1 MPAKKD
7 FYTYTEAQTAAQAL
21 GIKSRT
27 DYTKRYREDPRLP
40 SSPHEVYADAGW
52 MDWYDLLGNERPDF
66 YPTYAEAQAATQAL
80 GIKSR
85 TNYTK
90 RYRED
95 PRLPHS
101 PHEVYA
107 DAGWMGWYDFLGKER
122 PNCYPTYA
130 EAQAAAQAL
139 GIKSHTDY
147 TNRYREDP
155 RLPGFPSRVYA
166 GAGWMD
172 WYDFLGKERPN
183 WYPTYAE
190 AQAAAQALGIKS
202 HTDYRKR
209 YREDPRLPSTPN
221 EVYVDAGWMGWYDFL
236 GKEWPNWYPTYA
248 EAQAATQA
256 LGIKSRT
263 NYTKRYR
270 EDPRLPH
277 SPNEVYVDAGWMGW
291 YDFLGKERPNWYPT
305 YAEAQAA
312 AQALG
317 IKRRTDYTKSYREDP
332 RLPSNPNDV
341 YAGAGWVD
349 WYDFLG
355 NARPDFYPAYAEAQ
369 AAAQALGIKSH
380 AEYTKRYR
388 EDPRLPSNPDKVYVD
403 VGWMGWY
410 DFFGNERPDWYPTYA
425 EAQAAAQ
432 ALGIKSLLDYKKCYR
447 EDPRLPRSPHEVYAG
462 AGWIGWYDFLGNAR
476 PNWYSTYA
484 EAQAAAQALGIKSQT
499 DYTKRYREDPRLPYS
514 PNEVYAAA
522 GWIDWYDFLGN
533 ERPNWYTTYA
543 EAQAAAQ
550 ALGIKSMLD
559 YRKRYREDPR
569 LPSKP
574 YVLYAD
580 TGWMG
585 WYDFLGNER
594 PNWYPTYAEAQAAA
608 QALGIKS
615 MLDYKKRYRED
626 PRLPHG
632 PHKIYAAAGWMG
644 WYDFLGNE
652 NPSAALADYPHIWAN
667 VEQWLKTQTNIQG
680 KRSAI
685 RIFLSGFY
693 QVQELPDE
701 PLHLLLRANPFPTEA
716 YQQFIEAQAESLKR
730 SHHRAITAFFGWLLD
745 EHCTDA
751 DADERIVLAEFRN
764 PFKTVLA
771 GFADSLQAYRPNQS
785 TKPPLGYEYILRAR
799 NFLVPNGEQVL
810 QTRPS
815 LTDLPHLQDFF
826 ATRVDWIYVDESLID
841 RDDPNCIWRE
851 VIADRKMKD
860 KREVVKSYQIWSPV
874 RFVALYTLLRFP
886 LRGQQILW
894 LDSGEADNEIAVL
907 DAEHGGVHWEK
918 NTGPLAGKGS
928 KKRRP
933 HAVVQRGDKDAAKLY
948 VTTNKTGRHEGGYEV
963 EWIPDDL
970 LYWFL
975 LLRDWQA
982 KYNPLKE
989 PTRWSDIKLR
999 AETNEKILQARGTQC
1014 FLFRTDASGQPAFT
1028 TTAFTHTLPALL
1040 YAIQRPGENLASE
1053 SPNSTANNRRCISP
1067 YTPHSLRVS
1076 LITAFIADGEAP
1088 IHLISKLVGHAS
1100 LVMTIY
1106 YIRLNNDQ
1114 MRRTMGE
1121 TEKRAAQVSTQR
1133 HAEAVRT
1140 QGLQPLRHELIAT
1153 DGNRLLLESD
1163 VPNSACVVFDHG
1175 ICPMSGAA
1183 CQSGGEAVAQRKV
1196 ESLYAPVEAGYL
1208 GQKNCPRCRF
1218 FVTGVP
1224 FLGGLVALANE
1235 LALEIHAESAR
1246 FQSYAAEV
1254 DRLEQDWYDACQA
1267 NQPDTQHSIRK
1278 QASANQQLSAGK
1290 LDGLLT
1296 DYAAVNHYVQGCLK
1310 LINEGEQSVEG
1321 ENGVRLIA
1329 GGDLTEVGVAFEE
1342 SKTNYHLLAEICQN
1356 ATIYSSANPSRAVPL
1371 IAQAIDRMAENNGLA
1386 PAMYR
1391 LDDEQKLVVANEM
1404 NRILLQR
1411 LGSWEKIDDLFSG
1424 DLMLLDIDTHE
1435 PEMTRISTEIKQLLS
1450 NPISARQLTHE
1461 ASINE

>member
-1 MPAKKD
+1 M
-7 FYTYTEAQTAAQAL
+7 
-21 GIKSRT
+21 
-27 DYTKRYREDPRLP
+27 
-40 SSPHEVYADAGW
+40 GW
-52 MDWYDLLGNERPDF
+52 YEFLGNERPDF
-66 YPTYAEAQAATQAL
+66 YPTYAEAQAAAQAL
-80 GIKSR
+80 GFKSQLD
-85 TNYTK
+85 YAK

-95 PRLPHS
+95 PRLPSS
-101 PHEVYA
+101 PTEVYA
-107 DAGWMGWYDFLGKER
+107 DAGWMGWYDFR
-122 PNCYPTYA
+122 
-130 EAQAAAQAL
+130 
-139 GIKSHTDY
+139 
-147 TNRYREDP
+147 
-155 RLPGFPSRVYA
+155 
-166 GAGWMD
+166 
-172 WYDFLGKERPN
+172 
-183 WYPTYAE
+183 
-190 AQAAAQALGIKS
+190 
-202 HTDYRKR
+202 
-209 YREDPRLPSTPN
+209 
-221 EVYVDAGWMGWYDFL
+221 
-236 GKEWPNWYPTYA
+236 
-248 EAQAATQA
+248 
-256 LGIKSRT
+256 
-263 NYTKRYR
+263 
-270 EDPRLPH
+270 
-277 SPNEVYVDAGWMGW
+277 
-291 YDFLGKERPNWYPT
+291 
-305 YAEAQAA
+305 
-312 AQALG
+312 
-317 IKRRTDYTKSYREDP
+317 
-332 RLPSNPNDV
+332 
-341 YAGAGWVD
+341 
-349 WYDFLG
+349 
-355 NARPDFYPAYAEAQ
+355 
-369 AAAQALGIKSH
+369 
-380 AEYTKRYR
+380 
-388 EDPRLPSNPDKVYVD
+388 
-403 VGWMGWY
+403 
-410 DFFGNERPDWYPTYA
+410 
-425 EAQAAAQ
+425 
-432 ALGIKSLLDYKKCYR
+432 
-447 EDPRLPRSPHEVYAG
+447 
-462 AGWIGWYDFLGNAR
+462 
-476 PNWYSTYA
+476 
-484 EAQAAAQALGIKSQT
+484 
-499 DYTKRYREDPRLPYS
+499 
-514 PNEVYAAA
+514 
-522 GWIDWYDFLGN
+522 
-533 ERPNWYTTYA
+533 
-543 EAQAAAQ
+543 
-550 ALGIKSMLD
+550 
-559 YRKRYREDPR
+559 
-569 LPSKP
+569 
-574 YVLYAD
+574 
-580 TGWMG
+580 
-585 WYDFLGNER
+585 
-594 PNWYPTYAEAQAAA
+594 
-608 QALGIKS
+608 
-615 MLDYKKRYRED
+615 
-626 PRLPHG
+626 
-632 PHKIYAAAGWMG
+632 
-644 WYDFLGNE
+644 GNE
-652 NPSAALADYPHIWAN
+652 NPSAALAGYPYMWGN
-667 VEQWLKTQTNIQG
+667 VEQWLKSQTGIDAKKAAMRG
-680 KRSAI
+680 
-685 RIFLSGFY
+685 FLSGFY
-693 QVQELPDE
+693 QVQKLPDE
-701 PLHLLLRANPFPTEA
+701 PVHLLLRANSFPSEA
-716 YQQFIEAQAESLKR
+716 YQQFIESQAESQKGPY
-730 SHHRAITAFFGWLLD
+730 HRAITAFFGWLLD

-751 DADERIVLAEFRN
+751 DADERIVLPEFRN
-764 PFKTVLA
+764 PFQTLLA

-815 LTDLPHLQDFF
+815 LTDLPHLQDLL
-826 ATRVDWIYVDESLID
+826 ATRADWIYVDESLID

-851 VIADRKMKD
+851 IKADRKMKD
-860 KREVVKSYQIWSPV
+860 RREVVKSFQIWSPV

-907 DAEHGGVHWEK
+907 DAEHGGVRWEK

-933 HAVVQRGDKDAAKLY
+933 QAAVQRGDKDAPKLY
-948 VTTNKTGRHEGGYEV
+948 VTTNKTGRQEGGYEV
-963 EWIPDDL
+963 EWISDDL
-970 LYWFL
+970 LYWFI

-1053 SPNSTANNRRCISP
+1053 SPNFKVNNQRYVSP

-1076 LITAFIADGEAP
+1076 LITTFIADGEAP

-1140 QGLQPLRHELIAT
+1140 QGLQPLRHQLIAT

-1246 FQSYAAEV
+1246 FQSYAAEI

-1278 QASANQQLSAGK
+1278 QAIANQQLSAGK

-1356 ATIYSSANPSRAVPL
+1356 ATIYSSTNPSRAVPL

-1435 PEMTRISTEIKQLLS
+1435 PELMRISTEIKQLLS
-1450 NPISARQLTHE
+1450 NPNSARQLTHE

>member
-1 MPAKKD
+1 MPTKKD
-7 FYTYTEAQTAAQAL
+7 FYTYTEAQAAAQVL
-21 GIKSRT
+21 GINNPS
-27 DYTKRYREDPRLP
+27 DYKKRRREDQRLP
-40 SSPHEVYADAGW
+40 SKPNALYANAGW
-52 MDWYDLLGNERPDF
+52 
-66 YPTYAEAQAATQAL
+66 
-80 GIKSR
+80 K
-85 TNYTK
+85 
-90 RYRED
+90 
-95 PRLPHS
+95 
-101 PHEVYA
+101 
-107 DAGWMGWYDFLGKER
+107 
-122 PNCYPTYA
+122 
-130 EAQAAAQAL
+130 
-139 GIKSHTDY
+139 
-147 TNRYREDP
+147 
-155 RLPGFPSRVYA
+155 
-166 GAGWMD
+166 D
-172 WYDFLGKERPN
+172 WYDFLGNARPN

-190 AQAAAQALGIKS
+190 AQAAAEALGIKNQP
-202 HTDYRKR
+202 DYKERR
-209 YREDPRLPSTPN
+209 RED
-221 EVYVDAGWMGWYDFL
+221 
-236 GKEWPNWYPTYA
+236 
-248 EAQAATQA
+248 Q
-256 LGIKSRT
+256 
-263 NYTKRYR
+263 
-270 EDPRLPH
+270 
-277 SPNEVYVDAGWMGW
+277 
-291 YDFLGKERPNWYPT
+291 
-305 YAEAQAA
+305 
-312 AQALG
+312 
-317 IKRRTDYTKSYREDP
+317 
-332 RLPSNPNDV
+332 RLPSNPSQF
-341 YAGAGWVD
+341 YAAAGWKD
-349 WYDFLG
+349 WYNFLG
-355 NARPDFYPAYAEAQ
+355 NTRPDWYPAYAEAQ

-380 AEYTKRYR
+380 PDYKKRRR
-388 EDPRLPSNPDKVYVD
+388 EDQRLPSKPYRFYANA
-403 VGWMGWY
+403 GWKDWY
-410 DFFGNERPDWYPTYA
+410 DFLGNARPDWYPTYA

-432 ALGIKSLLDYKKCYR
+432 ALGIKSRPDYLKRYR
-447 EDPRLPRSPHEVYAG
+447 EDRRLPSSPDVSYAN
-462 AGWIGWYDFLGNAR
+462 AGWNDWYDFLGSAR
-476 PNWYSTYA
+476 RDWYPTYA
-484 EAQAAAQALGIKSQT
+484 EAKAATLTLGIKNQS
-499 DYTKRYREDPRLPYS
+499 DFRKRYREDQRLSSKPH
-514 PNEVYAAA
+514 VLYANA
-522 GWIDWYDFLGN
+522 GWIDWYGFFGN
-533 ERPNWYTTYA
+533 ARP
-543 EAQAAAQ
+543 
-550 ALGIKSMLD
+550 D
-559 YRKRYREDPR
+559 
-569 LPSKP
+569 
-574 YVLYAD
+574 
-580 TGWMG
+580 
-585 WYDFLGNER
+585 
-594 PNWYPTYAEAQAAA
+594 WYPTYAEAQAAA

-615 MLDYKKRYRED
+615 RPDYLKRYRED
-626 PRLPHG
+626 QRLPSS
-632 PHKIYAAAGWMG
+632 PDVSYANAGWNNWYDFLANARPDWYPTYAEAQAAAQALGIKTQPDYTKRYREDQRLPSNPDVSYANAGWMDWYGFLGNARPDWYPTYAEAQAAAEALCIKNQPDYKKRRREDQRLPSNPSQFYADAG
-644 WYDFLGNE
+644 WEDWYNFLGNE
-652 NPSAALADYPHIWAN
+652 NRSAAIVVYPRIWAN
-667 VEQWLKTQTNIQG
+667 FEQWLKSQTGIHA
-680 KRSAI
+680 KKSAI
-685 RIFLSGFY
+685 RVFLGDFY
-693 QVQELPDE
+693 QVQQLPDE
-701 PLHLLLRANPFPTEA
+701 PVHLLLRANPFPTEA

-730 SHHRAITAFFGWLLD
+730 PYHRAFTAFFGWLLD

-764 PFKTVLA
+764 PFQTVLA

-826 ATRVDWIYVDESLID
+826 ATRADWIYVDESLID

-894 LDSGEADNEIAVL
+894 LDSGEADKEIAVL
-907 DAEHGGVHWEK
+907 DAEHGAVRWEK

-933 HAVVQRGDKDAAKLY
+933 QAVVQRGDKEAPKLY
-948 VTTNKTGRHEGGYEV
+948 VTTNKTGRQEGGYEV

-989 PTRWSDIKLR
+989 PTCWSDIKLR

-1121 TEKRAAQVSTQR
+1121 TEKRAAQISTQR
-1133 HAEAVRT
+1133 YAEAVRT
-1140 QGLQPLRHELIAT
+1140 QGLEPLRHQLIAT

-1183 CQSGGEAVAQRKV
+1183 CQSGGEAVAERKV

-1310 LINEGEQSVEG
+1310 LINEGEQSGEG

-1329 GGDLTEVGVAFEE
+1329 GGDLAEVGVAFEE

-1356 ATIYSSANPSRAVPL
+1356 ATIYRSANPSRAVPL

-1386 PAMYR
+1386 PTMYR

-1424 DLMLLDIDTHE
+1424 DLMLLDIDAHE
-1435 PEMTRISTEIKQLLS
+1435 PELTRISTEIKQLLS
-1450 NPISARQLTHE
+1450 NPSSAHQLTHE

>member
-1 MPAKKD
+1 MP
-7 FYTYTEAQTAAQAL
+7 
-21 GIKSRT
+21 
-27 DYTKRYREDPRLP
+27 DYKKRYREDPRLP
-40 SSPHEVYADAGW
+40 SSPNECYAGVGW
-52 MDWYDLLGNERPDF
+52 IGWYDFLGNERPDF
-66 YPTYAEAQAATQAL
+66 YPTYAEAQ
-80 GIKSR
+80 
-85 TNYTK
+85 
-90 RYRED
+90 
-95 PRLPHS
+95 
-101 PHEVYA
+101 V
-107 DAGWMGWYDFLGKER
+107 
-122 PNCYPTYA
+122 
-130 EAQAAAQAL
+130 AAQAL
-139 GIKSHTDY
+139 GIKSLPDY
-147 TNRYREDP
+147 
-155 RLPGFPSRVYA
+155 
-166 GAGWMD
+166 
-172 WYDFLGKERPN
+172 K
-183 WYPTYAE
+183 
-190 AQAAAQALGIKS
+190 
-202 HTDYRKR
+202 KR
-209 YREDPRLPSTPN
+209 YREDPRLPSRPDMF
-221 EVYVDAGWMGWYDFL
+221 YADAGW
-236 GKEWPNWYPTYA
+236 
-248 EAQAATQA
+248 
-256 LGIKSRT
+256 I
-263 NYTKRYR
+263 
-270 EDPRLPH
+270 
-277 SPNEVYVDAGWMGW
+277 
-291 YDFLGKERPNWYPT
+291 
-305 YAEAQAA
+305 
-312 AQALG
+312 
-317 IKRRTDYTKSYREDP
+317 
-332 RLPSNPNDV
+332 
-341 YAGAGWVD
+341 D
-349 WYDFLG
+349 WYDF
-355 NARPDFYPAYAEAQ
+355 
-369 AAAQALGIKSH
+369 H
-380 AEYTKRYR
+380 
-388 EDPRLPSNPDKVYVD
+388 
-403 VGWMGWY
+403 
-410 DFFGNERPDWYPTYA
+410 GNESPDIYPTYA

-432 ALGIKSLLDYKKCYR
+432 ALGIKSLPDY
-447 EDPRLPRSPHEVYAG
+447 
-462 AGWIGWYDFLGNAR
+462 I
-476 PNWYSTYA
+476 
-484 EAQAAAQALGIKSQT
+484 
-499 DYTKRYREDPRLPYS
+499 KRYREDPRLPS
-514 PNEVYAAA
+514 RPRELYADA

-533 ERPNWYTTYA
+533 ERPD
-543 EAQAAAQ
+543 
-550 ALGIKSMLD
+550 I
-559 YRKRYREDPR
+559 
-569 LPSKP
+569 
-574 YVLYAD
+574 
-580 TGWMG
+580 
-585 WYDFLGNER
+585 
-594 PNWYPTYAEAQAAA
+594 YPTYAEAQAAA

-615 MLDYKKRYRED
+615 LADYLKRYRED
-626 PRLPHG
+626 PRLPYG
-632 PHKIYAAAGWMG
+632 PDKVYAGVGWMD
-644 WYDFLGNE
+644 WYDFLGNKRPDFYPTYAE
-652 NPSAALADYPHIWAN
+652 AQAAAQALGIKTQLDYTKRYREDPRLPRSPDSFYADAGWIDWYDFLGNRNPNAALANYPHIWAN
-667 VEQWLKTQTNIQG
+667 FEQWLKTQAGIDS
-680 KRSAI
+680 KKAAMRA
-685 RIFLSGFY
+685 FLSSFY
-693 QVQELPDE
+693 LVQKLPDE
-701 PLHLLLRANPFPTEA
+701 PRYLLLRANPFPAEA
-716 YQQFIEAQAESLKR
+716 YQQFIEAQAESLKK
-730 SHHRAITAFFGWLLD
+730 HYHGAITAFFSWLLD

-751 DADERIVLAEFRN
+751 DEDERIVLPEYRN
-764 PFKTVLA
+764 PFQTVLA
-771 GFADSLQAYRPNQS
+771 GFADSLQAYRPSQS

-799 NFLVPNGEQVL
+799 NFLVPNGEEVL

-815 LTDLPHLQDFF
+815 LTNLPHLQDFF
-826 ATRVDWIYVDESLID
+826 ATRADWNYVDESLID

-894 LDSGEADNEIAVL
+894 LDSGEADKEIAVL
-907 DAEHGGVHWEK
+907 DAEHGGVRWEK

-928 KKRRP
+928 KKRHP
-933 HAVVQRGDKDAAKLY
+933 QAVVQRGDKEAPKLY
-948 VTTNKTGRHEGGYEV
+948 VTTNKTGRQEGGYEV
-963 EWIPDDL
+963 PWVPDDL

-1053 SPNSTANNRRCISP
+1053 SPNSTANNRRYISP

-1121 TEKRAAQVSTQR
+1121 TEKRAAQISTQR

-1140 QGLQPLRHELIAT
+1140 QGLQPLRHQLIAT

-1278 QASANQQLSAGK
+1278 QAIANQQLSAGK

-1310 LINEGEQSVEG
+1310 LINEGEQSGEG

-1356 ATIYSSANPSRAVPL
+1356 ATIYSSANPLRAVPL

-1391 LDDEQKLVVANEM
+1391 LGDEQKLVVANEM

-1435 PEMTRISTEIKQLLS
+1435 PELMRISTEIKQLLS
-1450 NPISARQLTHE
+1450 NPNSARQLTHE

>member
-7 FYTYTEAQTAAQAL
+7 FYTYAEAHAAAQAL
-21 GIKSRT
+21 GIKNQP

-40 SSPHEVYADAGW
+40 SKPSEFYADAGWIDLYDFLGNERPDLYPTYAEAQAAAKALGIKSHPDYKERYREDPRLPSTPSEFYADAGWLDWYDFLGNERPDVYPTYAEAQAAVQALGIKRQPDYRKRYREDPRLPSTPSEVYADAGWIDLYDFLGNERPDLYPTYAEAQAAAKALGIKNHPDYKERYREDPRLPSTPSEFYADAGWIDWYDFLGNERPDVYPTYAEAQAAAKALGIKRQPDYRKRYREDPRLPSSPDEVYADAGW
-52 MDWYDLLGNERPDF
+52 MDWYDFLGNERPDF
-66 YPTYAEAQAATQAL
+66 YPTYAEAQAA
-80 GIKSR
+80 
-85 TNYTK
+85 
-90 RYRED
+90 
-95 PRLPHS
+95 
-101 PHEVYA
+101 
-107 DAGWMGWYDFLGKER
+107 
-122 PNCYPTYA
+122 
-130 EAQAAAQAL
+130 AQAL
-139 GIKSHTDY
+139 GIKRQHDY
-147 TNRYREDP
+147 RKRYRKDP
-155 RLPGFPSRVYA
+155 RLPSSPDEAYA
-166 GAGWMD
+166 DAGWID
-172 WYDFLGKERPN
+172 WYDFLGNERP
-183 WYPTYAE
+183 
-190 AQAAAQALGIKS
+190 
-202 HTDYRKR
+202 
-209 YREDPRLPSTPN
+209 
-221 EVYVDAGWMGWYDFL
+221 DF
-236 GKEWPNWYPTYA
+236 
-248 EAQAATQA
+248 
-256 LGIKSRT
+256 
-263 NYTKRYR
+263 
-270 EDPRLPH
+270 
-277 SPNEVYVDAGWMGW
+277 
-291 YDFLGKERPNWYPT
+291 YPT

-317 IKRRTDYTKSYREDP
+317 IKRQ
-332 RLPSNPNDV
+332 
-341 YAGAGWVD
+341 
-349 WYDFLG
+349 
-355 NARPDFYPAYAEAQ
+355 PD
-369 AAAQALGIKSH
+369 
-380 AEYTKRYR
+380 YTKRYR
-388 EDPRLPSNPDKVYVD
+388 EDPRLPSTPSEFYADA
-403 VGWMGWY
+403 GWIDWY
-410 DFFGNERPDWYPTYA
+410 DFLGNERPDFYPTYA

-432 ALGIKSLLDYKKCYR
+432 ALGIKNQ
-447 EDPRLPRSPHEVYAG
+447 P
-462 AGWIGWYDFLGNAR
+462 
-476 PNWYSTYA
+476 
-484 EAQAAAQALGIKSQT
+484 
-499 DYTKRYREDPRLPYS
+499 DYTKRYREDP
-514 PNEVYAAA
+514 
-522 GWIDWYDFLGN
+522 
-533 ERPNWYTTYA
+533 
-543 EAQAAAQ
+543 Q
-550 ALGIKSMLD
+550 
-559 YRKRYREDPR
+559 
-569 LPSKP
+569 LPSTP
-574 YVLYAD
+574 DEFYAD
-580 TGWMG
+580 
-585 WYDFLGNER
+585 
-594 PNWYPTYAEAQAAA
+594 
-608 QALGIKS
+608 
-615 MLDYKKRYRED
+615 
-626 PRLPHG
+626 
-632 PHKIYAAAGWMG
+632 AGWMD

-652 NPSAALADYPHIWAN
+652 NPSAALADYPLMWAN
-667 VEQWLKTQTNIQG
+667 VEQWLKTQTNIQS

-685 RIFLSGFY
+685 RVFLSGFY
-693 QVQELPDE
+693 QVQKLLDE
-701 PLHLLLRANPFPTEA
+701 PVRLLLRANPFPSEA
-716 YQQFIEAQAESLKR
+716 YQQFIESQAESQKGPY
-730 SHHRAITAFFGWLLD
+730 HRAITAFFGWLLD

-751 DADERIVLAEFRN
+751 DADERIVLPEFRN
-764 PFKTVLA
+764 PFQTLLA

-815 LTDLPHLQDFF
+815 LTDLPHLQDLL
-826 ATRVDWIYVDESLID
+826 ATRADWIYVDESLID

-851 VIADRKMKD
+851 IKADRKMKD
-860 KREVVKSYQIWSPV
+860 RREVVNSFQIWSPV

-907 DAEHGGVHWEK
+907 DAEHGGVRWEK

-933 HAVVQRGDKDAAKLY
+933 QAAVQRGDKDAPKLY
-948 VTTNKTGRHEGGYEV
+948 VTTNKTGRQEGGYEV
-963 EWIPDDL
+963 PWIPDDL

-999 AETNEKILQARGTQC
+999 AETNERILQARGTQC

-1053 SPNSTANNRRCISP
+1053 SPNFKANNQRYISP

-1114 MRRTMGE
+1114 MRRTMGK
-1121 TEKRAAQVSTQR
+1121 TEKRAAEISTQR
-1133 HAEAVRT
+1133 QAEAVRK
-1140 QGLQPLRHELIAT
+1140 QGLQPLRHQLIAT

-1183 CQSGGEAVAQRKV
+1183 CQIGGEAVAQRKV

-1246 FQSYAAEV
+1246 FQSYAADVEL
-1254 DRLEQDWYDACQA
+1254 LEQDWYDACQA
-1267 NQPDTQHSIRK
+1267 NQPDTQQSKRK
-1278 QASANQQLSAGK
+1278 QASANQQQSAGK
-1290 LDGLLT
+1290 LDGLLS
-1296 DYAAVNHYVQGCLK
+1296 DYVAVNHYVQGCLK
-1310 LINEGEQSVEG
+1310 LINEGEQGGEG
-1321 ENGVRLIA
+1321 ENDVRLIA
-1329 GGDLTEVGVAFEE
+1329 GGDLAEAGVAFEE
-1342 SKTNYHLLAEICQN
+1342 SQTNYHLLAEICQN
-1356 ATIYSSANPSRAVPL
+1356 ATIYRSANPSRAVPL

-1386 PAMYR
+1386 PAMFR

-1435 PEMTRISTEIKQLLS
+1435 PELKRISTEIKQLLS
-1450 NPISARQLTHE
+1450 NPNRVRQVTHE

>member
-7 FYTYTEAQTAAQAL
+7 FYTYADAQAAAQAL
-21 GIKSRT
+21 CIKNWP
-27 DYTKRYREDPRLP
+27 DYKKRYREDPRLP
-40 SSPHEVYADAGW
+40 AKPETTYAGTGW
-52 MDWYDLLGNERPDF
+52 IDWYDFLGNERPDF
-66 YPTYAEAQAATQAL
+66 YSTYT
-80 GIKSR
+80 
-85 TNYTK
+85 
-90 RYRED
+90 
-95 PRLPHS
+95 
-101 PHEVYA
+101 
-107 DAGWMGWYDFLGKER
+107 
-122 PNCYPTYA
+122 

-139 GIKSHTDY
+139 GIKSQSDY
-147 TNRYREDP
+147 KRRYREDP
-155 RLPGFPSRVYA
+155 RLPASPDRIYA
-166 GAGWMD
+166 ATGWID
-172 WYDFLGKERPN
+172 WYDVL
-183 WYPTYAE
+183 
-190 AQAAAQALGIKS
+190 
-202 HTDYRKR
+202 
-209 YREDPRLPSTPN
+209 
-221 EVYVDAGWMGWYDFL
+221 
-236 GKEWPNWYPTYA
+236 
-248 EAQAATQA
+248 
-256 LGIKSRT
+256 
-263 NYTKRYR
+263 
-270 EDPRLPH
+270 
-277 SPNEVYVDAGWMGW
+277 
-291 YDFLGKERPNWYPT
+291 
-305 YAEAQAA
+305 
-312 AQALG
+312 
-317 IKRRTDYTKSYREDP
+317 
-332 RLPSNPNDV
+332 
-341 YAGAGWVD
+341 
-349 WYDFLG
+349 
-355 NARPDFYPAYAEAQ
+355 
-369 AAAQALGIKSH
+369 
-380 AEYTKRYR
+380 
-388 EDPRLPSNPDKVYVD
+388 
-403 VGWMGWY
+403 
-410 DFFGNERPDWYPTYA
+410 GNERPDLYPTYS

-432 ALGIKSLLDYKKCYR
+432 ALGIKSLSDYKKRYR
-447 EDPRLPRSPHEVYAG
+447 EDPRLPASPDRIYA
-462 AGWIGWYDFLGNAR
+462 ATGWIDWYDFLGNES
-476 PNWYSTYA
+476 PDLYPTYS
-484 EAQAAAQALGIKSQT
+484 EAQAAAQALGIKRQL
-499 DYTKRYREDPRLPYS
+499 DYRKSFSEDPRLPS
-514 PNEVYAAA
+514 NPQSTYADT

-533 ERPNWYTTYA
+533 ERPD
-543 EAQAAAQ
+543 
-550 ALGIKSMLD
+550 L
-559 YRKRYREDPR
+559 
-569 LPSKP
+569 
-574 YVLYAD
+574 
-580 TGWMG
+580 
-585 WYDFLGNER
+585 
-594 PNWYPTYAEAQAAA
+594 YPTYAEAQVAA
-608 QALGIKS
+608 QALCIKN
-615 MLDYKKRYRED
+615 LADYNKRFSED
-626 PRLPHG
+626 PRLPSN
-632 PHKIYAAAGWMG
+632 PQTTYADTGWID

-667 VEQWLKTQTNIQG
+667 VDQWLKTQTNIQG

-685 RIFLSGFY
+685 RVFLSGFY

-701 PLHLLLRANPFPTEA
+701 PVHLLLRANPFPTEA
-716 YQQFIEAQAESLKR
+716 YQQFIEAQAESQKK
-730 SHHRAITAFFGWLLD
+730 SYHSAIAAFFGWLLD

-764 PFKTVLA
+764 PFQTVLA

-810 QTRPS
+810 QTRPR

-826 ATRVDWIYVDESLID
+826 STRADWIYVDESLID
-841 RDDPNCIWRE
+841 RDDPNCIWR
-851 VIADRKMKD
+851 VVKADRKMKD
-860 KREVVKSYQIWSPV
+860 KREVVNSYQIWSPV

-894 LDSGEADNEIAVL
+894 LDSGEADKEIAVL
-907 DAEHGGVHWEK
+907 DAELGGVRWEK
-918 NTGPLAGKGS
+918 NAGPLVGKGS

-933 HAVVQRGDKDAAKLY
+933 QAAVQRGDKDAPKLY
-948 VTTNKTGRHEGGYEV
+948 VTTNKTGRQEGGYEV

-1053 SPNSTANNRRCISP
+1053 SPNSKVNNQRYVSP

-1121 TEKRAAQVSTQR
+1121 TEKRAAQISTQR

-1140 QGLQPLRHELIAT
+1140 QGLQPLRHQLIAT

-1183 CQSGGEAVAQRKV
+1183 CQSGGEAVAERKV

-1267 NQPDTQHSIRK
+1267 NQLDTQHSIRK

-1310 LINEGEQSVEG
+1310 LINEGEQSGEG

-1329 GGDLTEVGVAFEE
+1329 GGDLAEVGVTFEE
-1342 SKTNYHLLAEICQN
+1342 SKTDYHLLAEICQN
-1356 ATIYSSANPSRAVPL
+1356 ATIYRSANPSRAVPL
-1371 IAQAIDRMAENNGLA
+1371 IAQAIDRMAENNGLL
-1386 PAMYR
+1386 PAMFR

-1404 NRILLQR
+1404 NRILLRR
-1411 LGSWEKIDDLFSG
+1411 LGSWEKIGDLFSG
-1424 DLMLLDIDTHE
+1424 ELMLLDIDAHE
-1435 PEMTRISTEIKQLLS
+1435 PELTRISTEIKQLLS
-1450 NPISARQLTHE
+1450 NPNSARQLTHE

>member
-1 MPAKKD
+1 M
-7 FYTYTEAQTAAQAL
+7 
-21 GIKSRT
+21 
-27 DYTKRYREDPRLP
+27 
-40 SSPHEVYADAGW
+40 
-52 MDWYDLLGNERPDF
+52 
-66 YPTYAEAQAATQAL
+66 
-80 GIKSR
+80 
-85 TNYTK
+85 
-90 RYRED
+90 
-95 PRLPHS
+95 
-101 PHEVYA
+101 
-107 DAGWMGWYDFLGKER
+107 
-122 PNCYPTYA
+122 YPTYA

-139 GIKSHTDY
+139 GIKSRSDY
-147 TNRYREDP
+147 NKRYREDP
-155 RLPGFPSRVYA
+155 RLPSSPNMIYA
-166 GAGWMD
+166 DAGWID
-172 WYDFLGKERPN
+172 WYDFLGNEWPDC
-183 WYPTYAE
+183 YPTYAE
-190 AQAAAQALGIKS
+190 AQAAAQALSIKNQP
-202 HTDYRKR
+202 DYNKR
-209 YREDPRLPSTPN
+209 YREDPRLPSSPDRF
-221 EVYVDAGWMGWYDFL
+221 YADAGW
-236 GKEWPNWYPTYA
+236 
-248 EAQAATQA
+248 
-256 LGIKSRT
+256 I
-263 NYTKRYR
+263 
-270 EDPRLPH
+270 
-277 SPNEVYVDAGWMGW
+277 
-291 YDFLGKERPNWYPT
+291 
-305 YAEAQAA
+305 
-312 AQALG
+312 
-317 IKRRTDYTKSYREDP
+317 
-332 RLPSNPNDV
+332 
-341 YAGAGWVD
+341 D

-355 NARPDFYPAYAEAQ
+355 N
-369 AAAQALGIKSH
+369 
-380 AEYTKRYR
+380 
-388 EDPRLPSNPDKVYVD
+388 
-403 VGWMGWY
+403 
-410 DFFGNERPDWYPTYA
+410 ERPDLYP
-425 EAQAAAQ
+425 
-432 ALGIKSLLDYKKCYR
+432 
-447 EDPRLPRSPHEVYAG
+447 
-462 AGWIGWYDFLGNAR
+462 
-476 PNWYSTYA
+476 TYA

-499 DYTKRYREDPRLPYS
+499 DYHNHYREDRRLPSS
-514 PNEVYAAA
+514 PDRVYADA

-533 ERPNWYTTYA
+533 ERPD
-543 EAQAAAQ
+543 
-550 ALGIKSMLD
+550 L
-559 YRKRYREDPR
+559 
-569 LPSKP
+569 
-574 YVLYAD
+574 
-580 TGWMG
+580 
-585 WYDFLGNER
+585 
-594 PNWYPTYAEAQAAA
+594 YPTYAEAQAAA
-608 QALGIKS
+608 QALGIKIKS
-615 MLDYKKRYRED
+615 DYGKRYRED
-626 PRLPHG
+626 RRLPYC
-632 PHKIYAAAGWMG
+632 PEEVYADAGWID

-652 NPSAALADYPHIWAN
+652 NPSAVLADYPHIWAN
-667 VEQWLKTQTNIQG
+667 FETWLKSQTGINAKKVAMRG
-680 KRSAI
+680 
-685 RIFLSGFY
+685 FLSGFY
-693 QVQELPDE
+693 QVQALPDE

-716 YQQFIEAQAESLKR
+716 YQQFIESQAESQKVPY
-730 SHHRAITAFFGWLLD
+730 HRAITAFFGWLLD
-745 EHCTDA
+745 EHCTDS

-764 PFKTVLA
+764 PFQTVLA

-815 LTDLPHLQDFF
+815 LMDLPHLQDFF
-826 ATRVDWIYVDESLID
+826 ATRADWIYVDESLID
-841 RDDPNCIWRE
+841 RDDPNCIWR
-851 VIADRKMKD
+851 VVKADRKMKD

-894 LDSGEADNEIAVL
+894 LDSGEADKEIAVL
-907 DAEHGGVHWEK
+907 DAEHGGVRWEK
-918 NTGPLAGKGS
+918 NTGPLVGKGS

-933 HAVVQRGDKDAAKLY
+933 QAAVQRGDKDAPKLY
-948 VTTNKTGRHEGGYEV
+948 VTTNKTGRQEGGYEV

-1053 SPNSTANNRRCISP
+1053 SPNFKVNNQRYVSP

-1106 YIRLNNDQ
+1106 YTRLNNDQ

-1121 TEKRAAQVSTQR
+1121 TEKRAAQISTQR

-1140 QGLQPLRHELIAT
+1140 QGLQPLRHQLIAT

-1321 ENGVRLIA
+1321 ENCVRLIA
-1329 GGDLTEVGVAFEE
+1329 GGDLTEVGVAFKE

-1356 ATIYSSANPSRAVPL
+1356 ATIYSSTNPSRAVPL

-1435 PEMTRISTEIKQLLS
+1435 PELTRISTEIKQLLS
-1450 NPISARQLTHE
+1450 NPNSARQLTHE

>member
-1 MPAKKD
+1 MPTKKNFYNYSGAK
-7 FYTYTEAQTAAQAL
+7 AAAQAM
-21 GIKSRT
+21 GIKRQSE
-27 DYTKRYREDPRLP
+27 YTKRYREDPRLP
-40 SSPHEVYADAGW
+40 AHPAEVYASAGW
-52 MDWYDLLGNERPDF
+52 MDWYDFLGKERPDIYPTYAEARAAAQALGIKSQFDYKKRYREAPRLPSGPDKVYASAGWMDWYDFFGKERPDIYPAYAEAQAAVQALGIKSELDYKKRYREDPRLPARPDHVYARTGWMDWYDFLGNERPDF
-66 YPTYAEAQAATQAL
+66 YPTYAEAQTAAQAL
-80 GIKSR
+80 GIKR
-85 TNYTK
+85 QPDYIR

-95 PRLPHS
+95 PRLPARPDHVYADVGWMDWYVFLGNERPDFYPTYAEAQTAVQALGIKRKPDYIRRYREDPRLPACPDHVYAS
-101 PHEVYA
+101 AGWMDWYDFLGNERPDFYPTYAEAQTAAQALGIKRQPDYMSRYREDPQLPARPNDVYA
-107 DAGWMGWYDFLGKER
+107 DAGWIDWYGFLGNER
-122 PNCYPTYA
+122 SDFYPTYA

-139 GIKSHTDY
+139 GIKIQLDY
-147 TNRYREDP
+147 LRRYREDQ
-155 RLPGFPSRVYA
+155 RLPA
-166 GAGWMD
+166 
-172 WYDFLGKERPN
+172 
-183 WYPTYAE
+183 
-190 AQAAAQALGIKS
+190 
-202 HTDYRKR
+202 
-209 YREDPRLPSTPN
+209 TPN
-221 EVYVDAGWMGWYDFL
+221 EVYADAGW
-236 GKEWPNWYPTYA
+236 
-248 EAQAATQA
+248 
-256 LGIKSRT
+256 
-263 NYTKRYR
+263 
-270 EDPRLPH
+270 
-277 SPNEVYVDAGWMGW
+277 
-291 YDFLGKERPNWYPT
+291 
-305 YAEAQAA
+305 
-312 AQALG
+312 
-317 IKRRTDYTKSYREDP
+317 
-332 RLPSNPNDV
+332 
-341 YAGAGWVD
+341 
-349 WYDFLG
+349 
-355 NARPDFYPAYAEAQ
+355 
-369 AAAQALGIKSH
+369 
-380 AEYTKRYR
+380 
-388 EDPRLPSNPDKVYVD
+388 
-403 VGWMGWY
+403 
-410 DFFGNERPDWYPTYA
+410 
-425 EAQAAAQ
+425 
-432 ALGIKSLLDYKKCYR
+432 LD
-447 EDPRLPRSPHEVYAG
+447 
-462 AGWIGWYDFLGNAR
+462 
-476 PNWYSTYA
+476 
-484 EAQAAAQALGIKSQT
+484 
-499 DYTKRYREDPRLPYS
+499 
-514 PNEVYAAA
+514 
-522 GWIDWYDFLGN
+522 
-533 ERPNWYTTYA
+533 
-543 EAQAAAQ
+543 
-550 ALGIKSMLD
+550 
-559 YRKRYREDPR
+559 
-569 LPSKP
+569 
-574 YVLYAD
+574 
-580 TGWMG
+580 
-585 WYDFLGNER
+585 
-594 PNWYPTYAEAQAAA
+594 
-608 QALGIKS
+608 
-615 MLDYKKRYRED
+615 
-626 PRLPHG
+626 
-632 PHKIYAAAGWMG
+632 

-652 NPSAALADYPHIWAN
+652 NPSAVLADYPHIWAN

-680 KRSAI
+680 KRSAV

-716 YQQFIEAQAESLKR
+716 YQQFIEDQAESLKR
-730 SHHRAITAFFGWLLD
+730 PYHRAITAFFGWLLD
-745 EHCTDA
+745 ERCTDA
-751 DADERIVLAEFRN
+751 EADERIVLAEFRN
-764 PFKTVLA
+764 PFQTVLA

-810 QTRPS
+810 QTRLS

-826 ATRVDWIYVDESLID
+826 ATRADWIYVDESLID
-841 RDDPNCIWRE
+841 RDDPNCIWR
-851 VIADRKMKD
+851 VVKADRKMKD
-860 KREVVKSYQIWSPV
+860 KREVVNSYQIWSPV

-933 HAVVQRGDKDAAKLY
+933 YATVQRGDKDAPKLY
-948 VTTNKTGRHEGGYEV
+948 VTTNKTGRQEGGYEI

-982 KYNPLKE
+982 KYNQLKE

-1040 YAIQRPGENLASE
+1040 YTIQRSGENLANE
-1053 SPNSTANNRRCISP
+1053 SPNSKANNKRYISP

-1121 TEKRAAQVSTQR
+1121 TEKRAAQISTQR

-1140 QGLQPLRHELIAT
+1140 QGLQQLRHQLIAT

-1183 CQSGGEAVAQRKV
+1183 CQSGGEAVAERKV
-1196 ESLYAPVEAGYL
+1196 ESLHAPVEAGYL

-1246 FQSYAAEV
+1246 FQNYAAEV

-1310 LINEGEQSVEG
+1310 LINEGEQNGEG

-1329 GGDLTEVGVAFEE
+1329 GGDLAEVGVAFEE

-1356 ATIYSSANPSRAVPL
+1356 ATIYRSANPSRAVPL
-1371 IAQAIDRMAENNGLA
+1371 IAQAIDRMAENNGLS

-1424 DLMLLDIDTHE
+1424 DLMLLDIDAHE
-1435 PEMTRISTEIKQLLS
+1435 PELTRISTEIKQLLS
-1450 NPISARQLTHE
+1450 NPNSARQLTHE

>member
-1 MPAKKD
+1 MPTKKN
-7 FYTYTEAQTAAQAL
+7 FYTYTEAQVAAQTL
-21 GIKSRT
+21 GIKNLP

-40 SSPHEVYADAGW
+40 SCPDKIYADAGWMDWYDFLGNERPDIYATYAEAQAAARALGIKRNHDYTKRYREDPRLPSCPNEVYADAGWMNWYDFLGNQRPDIYVTYAEAQAAARALGIKRNHDYTKRYREDPRLPSCPDRVYADAGWMDWYGFLGNERPDFYATYAEAQVAAQALDIKRQIHYPKRYREDPRLPSCPDKVYADAGW
-52 MDWYDLLGNERPDF
+52 MDWYDFHGNERPDF
-66 YPTYAEAQAATQAL
+66 YPTYAEAQTAARSL
-80 GIKSR
+80 GIKSQPD
-85 TNYTK
+85 YKK
-90 RYRED
+90 RYRQD
-95 PRLPHS
+95 PRLPS
-101 PHEVYA
+101 CPDKGYA
-107 DAGWMGWYDFLGKER
+107 GAGWMGWYDFLGKER
-122 PNCYPTYA
+122 
-130 EAQAAAQAL
+130 
-139 GIKSHTDY
+139 S
-147 TNRYREDP
+147 
-155 RLPGFPSRVYA
+155 
-166 GAGWMD
+166 
-172 WYDFLGKERPN
+172 
-183 WYPTYAE
+183 
-190 AQAAAQALGIKS
+190 
-202 HTDYRKR
+202 
-209 YREDPRLPSTPN
+209 
-221 EVYVDAGWMGWYDFL
+221 
-236 GKEWPNWYPTYA
+236 
-248 EAQAATQA
+248 
-256 LGIKSRT
+256 
-263 NYTKRYR
+263 
-270 EDPRLPH
+270 
-277 SPNEVYVDAGWMGW
+277 
-291 YDFLGKERPNWYPT
+291 
-305 YAEAQAA
+305 
-312 AQALG
+312 
-317 IKRRTDYTKSYREDP
+317 
-332 RLPSNPNDV
+332 
-341 YAGAGWVD
+341 
-349 WYDFLG
+349 
-355 NARPDFYPAYAEAQ
+355 
-369 AAAQALGIKSH
+369 
-380 AEYTKRYR
+380 
-388 EDPRLPSNPDKVYVD
+388 
-403 VGWMGWY
+403 
-410 DFFGNERPDWYPTYA
+410 DWYPTYA

-432 ALGIKSLLDYKKCYR
+432 ALGIKSQPDYKKRYR
-447 EDPRLPRSPHEVYAG
+447 QDPRLPSSPNEVYAG
-462 AGWIGWYDFLGNAR
+462 AGWMGWYDFHGKERKNFYA
-476 PNWYSTYA
+476 TYA
-484 EAQAAAQALGIKSQT
+484 EAQAAARALGIKKNPDYTQRYREDPRLPSSPNEIYADAGWMGWYDFLDNERPDLYPT
-499 DYTKRYREDPRLPYS
+499 YAEAKAAARALGIKRNHDYTKRYREDPRLPS
-514 PNEVYAAA
+514 CPNEVYADA
-522 GWIDWYDFLGN
+522 GWMDWYDFLGY
-533 ERPNWYTTYA
+533 ERPDFYATYA
-543 EAQAAAQ
+543 EAQAAVQ
-550 ALGIKSMLD
+550 ALGIKNQPD
-559 YRKRYREDPR
+559 YKKRYREDPR
-569 LPSKP
+569 LPSSP
-574 YVLYAD
+574 DEVYAD
-580 TGWMG
+580 AGWIDL
-585 WYDFLGNER
+585 YDFLGNER
-594 PNWYPTYAEAQAAA
+594 PDLYPTYAEAQAAA
-608 QALGIKS
+608 QALGIKKHP
-615 MLDYKKRYRED
+615 DYAKRYRED
-626 PRLPHG
+626 PRLPSC
-632 PHKIYAAAGWMG
+632 PNEVYADAGWMD

-667 VEQWLKTQTNIQG
+667 VKQWLKTQVNIQG

-685 RIFLSGFY
+685 RVFLSDFY

-701 PLHLLLRANPFPTEA
+701 PIHLLLRANPFPTEA

-730 SHHRAITAFFGWLLD
+730 PYHRAITAFFGWLLD

-764 PFKTVLA
+764 PFQTVLA
-771 GFADSLQAYRPNQS
+771 GFADSLQAYRPNRS

-815 LTDLPHLQDFF
+815 LTNLPHLQDFF
-826 ATRVDWIYVDESLID
+826 ATRADWIYVDESVID
-841 RDDPNCIWRE
+841 RDDPNCIWR
-851 VIADRKMKD
+851 VVKADRKMKD
-860 KREVVKSYQIWSPV
+860 KREVVNSYQIWSPV

-894 LDSGEADNEIAVL
+894 LDSGEADKEIVVL
-907 DAEHGGVHWEK
+907 DSEHGGVRWEK

-933 HAVVQRGDKDAAKLY
+933 QAAVQRGDKDAPKLY
-948 VTTNKTGRHEGGYEV
+948 VTTNKTGRQEGGYEV
-963 EWIPDDL
+963 PWIPDDL

-982 KYNPLKE
+982 KYNPLKG

-1053 SPNSTANNRRCISP
+1053 SPNSKSSNQRYISP

-1121 TEKRAAQVSTQR
+1121 TEKRAAEIATQR
-1133 HAEAVRT
+1133 NAEVLRT
-1140 QGLQPLRHELIAT
+1140 QGLQPLRHQLIAT

-1183 CQSGGEAVAQRKV
+1183 CQIGGMAVAERKV
-1196 ESLYAPVEAGYL
+1196 ENLYAPVEAGYL

-1246 FQSYAAEV
+1246 FQRYAAV
-1254 DRLEQDWYDACQA
+1254 VKRLEQDRYDACQA
-1267 NQPDTQHSIRK
+1267 NQTDTQHSTLK
-1278 QASANQQLSAGK
+1278 QANANQELSAGK

-1310 LINEGEQSVEG
+1310 LINEGEQSGEG

-1329 GGDLTEVGVAFEE
+1329 GGDLAEVGVAFEE

-1356 ATIYSSANPSRAVPL
+1356 ATIYRSANPSRAVPL

-1386 PAMYR
+1386 PTMYR

-1435 PEMTRISTEIKQLLS
+1435 PELTRISTEIRQLLS
-1450 NPISARQLTHE
+1450 NPNSARQLTSE

>member
-1 MPAKKD
+1 MPTKKN
-7 FYTYTEAQTAAQAL
+7 FFIYAEAQAVAQAL
-21 GIKSRT
+21 GIKSQP
-27 DYTKRYREDPRLP
+27 DYTKRYREGQRLP
-40 SSPHEVYADAGW
+40 CNPSEVYADAGW
-52 MDWYDLLGNERPDF
+52 TDWYDFLGKERPDF
-66 YPTYAEAQAATQAL
+66 YPTYAEAQAAAQAL
-80 GIKSR
+80 CIKSQPD
-85 TNYTK
+85 YIK

-95 PRLPHS
+95 QRLPS
-101 PHEVYA
+101 NPKTAYA
-107 DAGWMGWYDFLGKER
+107 DAGWMDWYDFLGKER
-122 PNCYPTYA
+122 LDSYPTYAEAQAAAQALGIRNMPDYRNRYREDQRLPCRPYRVYAYAGWMDWYDFLGNERPDLYPTYA

-139 GIKSHTDY
+139 GIKNLPEY
-147 TNRYREDP
+147 TNRYREDR
-155 RLPGFPSRVYA
+155 RLPCRPNAVYA
-166 GAGWMD
+166 AGWID
-172 WYDFLGKERPN
+172 WYDFLGNERPDI
-183 WYPTYAE
+183 YPTYAE
-190 AQAAAQALGIKS
+190 AQAAAQALGTKS
-202 HTDYRKR
+202 YSDYTKR
-209 YREDPRLPSTPN
+209 HREDQRLPVHPN
-221 EVYVDAGWMGWYDFL
+221 KVYADAGWM
-236 GKEWPNWYPTYA
+236 
-248 EAQAATQA
+248 
-256 LGIKSRT
+256 
-263 NYTKRYR
+263 
-270 EDPRLPH
+270 
-277 SPNEVYVDAGWMGW
+277 
-291 YDFLGKERPNWYPT
+291 
-305 YAEAQAA
+305 
-312 AQALG
+312 
-317 IKRRTDYTKSYREDP
+317 
-332 RLPSNPNDV
+332 
-341 YAGAGWVD
+341 D
-349 WYDFLG
+349 WYDFL
-355 NARPDFYPAYAEAQ
+355 
-369 AAAQALGIKSH
+369 
-380 AEYTKRYR
+380 
-388 EDPRLPSNPDKVYVD
+388 
-403 VGWMGWY
+403 
-410 DFFGNERPDWYPTYA
+410 GNERPDWYPTYA
-425 EAQAAAQ
+425 EAQAAAL
-432 ALGIKSLLDYKKCYR
+432 ALDIKGHSDY
-447 EDPRLPRSPHEVYAG
+447 S
-462 AGWIGWYDFLGNAR
+462 
-476 PNWYSTYA
+476 
-484 EAQAAAQALGIKSQT
+484 
-499 DYTKRYREDPRLPYS
+499 KRYRED
-514 PNEVYAAA
+514 
-522 GWIDWYDFLGN
+522 
-533 ERPNWYTTYA
+533 
-543 EAQAAAQ
+543 Q
-550 ALGIKSMLD
+550 
-559 YRKRYREDPR
+559 R
-569 LPSKP
+569 LPSNP
-574 YVLYAD
+574 SQVYAED
-580 TGWMG
+580 GWMD
-585 WYDFLGNER
+585 WYE
-594 PNWYPTYAEAQAAA
+594 
-608 QALGIKS
+608 
-615 MLDYKKRYRED
+615 
-626 PRLPHG
+626 
-632 PHKIYAAAGWMG
+632 
-644 WYDFLGNE
+644 FLGNE
-652 NPSAALADYPHIWAN
+652 NPNTATVGYSRIWAN
-667 VEQWLKTQTNIQG
+667 FEQWLKSQTGIDA
-680 KRSAI
+680 KKSAM
-685 RIFLSGFY
+685 RGFLSGFY
-693 QVQELPDE
+693 QDQELPDE
-701 PLHLLLRANPFPTEA
+701 PVHLLLRAIPFPTEA

-730 SHHRAITAFFGWLLD
+730 PYHRVITAFFGWLLD

-751 DADERIVLAEFRN
+751 DADERIVLPGYRN
-764 PFKTVLA
+764 PFQTVLA

-826 ATRVDWIYVDESLID
+826 ATRADWIYVDESLID
-841 RDDPNCIWRE
+841 RDDPNCIWR
-851 VIADRKMKD
+851 VVKADRKMKD
-860 KREVVKSYQIWSPV
+860 KREVVNSYQIWSPV

-933 HAVVQRGDKDAAKLY
+933 HAAVQRGDKDAPKLY
-948 VTTNKTGRHEGGYEV
+948 VTTNKTGRYEGGYEV

-999 AETNEKILQARGTQC
+999 AETNEKILQARGTQT
-1014 FLFRTDASGQPAFT
+1014 FLFRTDASGRPALT
-1028 TTAFTHTLPALL
+1028 TTVFTHTLPALL

-1106 YIRLNNDQ
+1106 YIKLNNDQ

-1121 TEKRAAQVSTQR
+1121 TEKRAAQISTQR

-1140 QGLQPLRHELIAT
+1140 QGLQPLRHQLIAT

-1183 CQSGGEAVAQRKV
+1183 CQIGGEAVAERKV

-1296 DYAAVNHYVQGCLK
+1296 DYTAVNHYVQGCLK
-1310 LINEGEQSVEG
+1310 LINEGEQSGEG

-1329 GGDLTEVGVAFEE
+1329 GGDLAEVGVAFEE

-1356 ATIYSSANPSRAVPL
+1356 ATIYRSANPSRAVPL

-1424 DLMLLDIDTHE
+1424 DLMLLDIDAHE
-1435 PEMTRISTEIKQLLS
+1435 PELTRISTEIKQLLS
-1450 NPISARQLTHE
+1450 NPNSVRQLTHE

>member
-1 MPAKKD
+1 VPTKKN
-7 FYTYTEAQTAAQAL
+7 FYTYTEAQAAAQAL
-21 GIKSRT
+21 GIKNQADYKKRRREDQWLPSNPNALYANAGWKDWYDFLGNARPDWYPNYAEAQAAAEALGIKNQPNYMKRYCEDQRLPSNPSQFYADAGWKDWYNFLGNTRPDSYPTYAEAQAAVQALGIKSNPDYKKRRREDQRLPSKPYTLYASAGWKDWYDFLGNARPYWYPTYAEAQAAAKALGIKSRP
-27 DYTKRYREDPRLP
+27 DYLKRYREDQRLP
-40 SSPHEVYADAGW
+40 STPYALYANAGW
-52 MDWYDLLGNERPDF
+52 KDWYDFLGNARRDWYPTYAEAQAATLALGIKNQSDFRERYREDQRLSSTPHALYANAGWIDWYGFFRNARPDL

-80 GIKSR
+80 GIKNR
-85 TNYTK
+85 PDYLK

-95 PRLPHS
+95 
-101 PHEVYA
+101 
-107 DAGWMGWYDFLGKER
+107 
-122 PNCYPTYA
+122 
-130 EAQAAAQAL
+130 Q
-139 GIKSHTDY
+139 
-147 TNRYREDP
+147 
-155 RLPGFPSRVYA
+155 
-166 GAGWMD
+166 
-172 WYDFLGKERPN
+172 
-183 WYPTYAE
+183 
-190 AQAAAQALGIKS
+190 
-202 HTDYRKR
+202 
-209 YREDPRLPSTPN
+209 RLPSSPD
-221 EVYVDAGWMGWYDFL
+221 VSYVNAGW
-236 GKEWPNWYPTYA
+236 N
-248 EAQAATQA
+248 
-256 LGIKSRT
+256 
-263 NYTKRYR
+263 
-270 EDPRLPH
+270 
-277 SPNEVYVDAGWMGW
+277 
-291 YDFLGKERPNWYPT
+291 
-305 YAEAQAA
+305 
-312 AQALG
+312 
-317 IKRRTDYTKSYREDP
+317 
-332 RLPSNPNDV
+332 
-341 YAGAGWVD
+341 D

-355 NARPDFYPAYAEAQ
+355 NA
-369 AAAQALGIKSH
+369 
-380 AEYTKRYR
+380 
-388 EDPRLPSNPDKVYVD
+388 
-403 VGWMGWY
+403 
-410 DFFGNERPDWYPTYA
+410 RPDWYPTYA

-432 ALGIKSLLDYKKCYR
+432 ALGIKTQPDYTKRYR
-447 EDPRLPRSPHEVYAG
+447 EDQRLPSNPDVSYAN
-462 AGWIGWYDFLGNAR
+462 AGWMDWYDFLGNAR
-476 PNWYSTYA
+476 P
-484 EAQAAAQALGIKSQT
+484 
-499 DYTKRYREDPRLPYS
+499 D
-514 PNEVYAAA
+514 
-522 GWIDWYDFLGN
+522 
-533 ERPNWYTTYA
+533 
-543 EAQAAAQ
+543 
-550 ALGIKSMLD
+550 
-559 YRKRYREDPR
+559 
-569 LPSKP
+569 
-574 YVLYAD
+574 
-580 TGWMG
+580 
-585 WYDFLGNER
+585 
-594 PNWYPTYAEAQAAA
+594 WYPTYAEAQAAA
-608 QALGIKS
+608 EALGIKNQP
-615 MLDYKKRYRED
+615 DYKKRRRED
-626 PRLPHG
+626 QRLPSK
-632 PHKIYAAAGWMG
+632 PSQFYADAGWRD
-644 WYDFLGNE
+644 WYNFLGNE
-652 NPSAALADYPHIWAN
+652 NRTAAIEVYPRIWAN
-667 VEQWLKTQTNIQG
+667 FEQWVKSQTGIHA
-680 KRSAI
+680 KKSAI
-685 RIFLSGFY
+685 RVFLSDFY

-701 PLHLLLRANPFPTEA
+701 PVHLLLRANPFPTEA

-730 SHHRAITAFFGWLLD
+730 PYHRAISAFFGWLLD

-764 PFKTVLA
+764 PFQTVLA

-799 NFLVPNGEQVL
+799 NFLLPNGEQVL

-826 ATRVDWIYVDESLID
+826 ATRADWIYVDESLID

-851 VIADRKMKD
+851 VKADRKMKD
-860 KREVVKSYQIWSPV
+860 KREVVNSYQIWSPV

-894 LDSGEADNEIAVL
+894 LDSGEADKEIAVL
-907 DAEHGGVHWEK
+907 DAEHGGVRWEK

-928 KKRRP
+928 KKRHP
-933 HAVVQRGDKDAAKLY
+933 QAVVQRGDKEAPKLY
-948 VTTNKTGRHEGGYEV
+948 VTTNKTGRQEGGYEV
-963 EWIPDDL
+963 PWIPDDL

-982 KYNPLKE
+982 KYNPLKG

-1053 SPNSTANNRRCISP
+1053 SPNSKSSNQRYISP

-1121 TEKRAAQVSTQR
+1121 TEKRAAEIATQR
-1133 HAEAVRT
+1133 NAEVLRT
-1140 QGLQPLRHELIAT
+1140 QGLQPLRHQLIAT

-1183 CQSGGEAVAQRKV
+1183 CQIGGMAVAERKV
-1196 ESLYAPVEAGYL
+1196 ENLYAPVEAGYL

-1246 FQSYAAEV
+1246 FQRYAAV
-1254 DRLEQDWYDACQA
+1254 VKRLEQDRYDACQA
-1267 NQPDTQHSIRK
+1267 NQTDTQHSTLK
-1278 QASANQQLSAGK
+1278 QANANQELSAGK

-1310 LINEGEQSVEG
+1310 LINEGEQSGEG

-1329 GGDLTEVGVAFEE
+1329 GGDLAEVGVAFEE

-1356 ATIYSSANPSRAVPL
+1356 ATIYRSANPSRAVPL

-1386 PAMYR
+1386 PTMYR

-1435 PEMTRISTEIKQLLS
+1435 PELTRISTEIRQLLS
-1450 NPISARQLTHE
+1450 NPNSARQLTSE